1 MNINE
6 LRKAVG
12 GFHAEPGFFAGE
24 KSPLL
29 TRESTGG
36 AGYLSGAGYL
46 TYLNNCSGGAGYL
59 TYLNNCLGD
68 LFEVPNWYFKSVH
81 WLYKVPI

>member
-1 MNINE
+1 MKDTRAGGGAIACKWLKMNE
-6 LRKAVG
+6 LRRAVS

-36 AGYLSGAGYL
+36 AGYLS
-46 TYLNNCSGGAGYL
+46 YLNNCSIGYIRFQS
-59 TYLNNCLGD
+59 NNDGL
-68 LFEVPNWYFKSVH
+68 
-81 WLYKVPI
+81 